1 MKRESLLLAGLVV
14 LVLAGCAPREWPD
27 SPRPTAVRTARDVY
41 SASVVSDSRSLRV
54 WEEASGRALRSGL
67 RIAPSFR
74 ERIAFP
80 AGEPHAIAYR
90 FTMVRGQTLRVRVT
104 PIGDAVDLFTDVFHF
119 MGGDVFRPV
128 HWARQSA
135 GGGTL
140 VARSDGEFVLRLQ
153 PRMHQSGMYDVAVHG
168 GTALVFPVAGKDASA
183 VTSVFGDQRDG
194 GERMHEGI
202 DIIAPRG
209 TRVVAVADGYIE
221 TARHTPTGGLVIWQ
235 KDAAGDL
242 TYYYAHLDELLV
254 RAGVR
259 VGAGDVI
266 GTVGNT
272 GNAWNAPPHLHFG
285 IYRPGTIPLDPAPL
299 LAATADPDDTGI
311 DGRWLGATARVTA
324 NRVRLR
330 RSPSPAGSIIA
341 ELSPGMSLLVLGDT
355 GGWQR
360 VVLPDGTSGF
370 VAGWLTEALQDRQP

>member
-1 MKRESLLLAGLVV
+1 MKQETLLLAGAIVLVV
-14 LVLAGCAPREWPD
+14 AGCAPRAWPD
-27 SPRPTAVRTARDVY
+27 SPRPTAVRTARDIY
-41 SASVVSDSRSLRV
+41 AASVVSDPGSLRA
-54 WEEASGRALRSGL
+54 WEEASRRALRSGL

-104 PIGDAVDLFTDVFHF
+104 PMGDAVDIFADAFHF
-119 MGGDVFRPV
+119 MGGDIFRPV
-128 HWARQSA
+128 HWARRSD

-140 VARSDGEFVLRLQ
+140 VARTDGEFVLRLQ
-153 PRMHQSGMYDVAVHG
+153 PRLRQSGTYEVAVHG
-168 GTALVFPVAGKDASA
+168 GTALVFPVEGKDASA
-183 VTSVFGDQRDG
+183 VTSVFGDPREG

-209 TRVVAVADGYIE
+209 THVVAVTDGYIE

-242 TYYYAHLDELLV
+242 TYYYAHLDMLLV
-254 RAGVR
+254 RAGDR

-272 GNAWNAPPHLHFG
+272 GNAWSAPPHLHFG

-299 LAATADPDDTGI
+299 LAASVEPDETGI
-311 DGRWLGATARVTA
+311 DGRWLGTVTRVSA
-324 NRVRLR
+324 GRVRLR
-330 RSPSPAGSIIA
+330 RSPSAAGSIIA
-341 ELSPGMSLLVLGDT
+341 ELAPGVPLLVLGDT
-355 GGWQR
+355 GEWQR

-370 VAGWLTEALQDRQP
+370 VAGWLTEAPQDRQP

>member
-1 MKRESLLLAGLVV
+1 MKPESLIFAGSVV
-14 LVLAGCAPREWPD
+14 LLLAGCAPREWPD
-27 SPRPTAVRTARDVY
+27 AARPTGVRTARDVY
-41 SASVVSDSRSLRV
+41 AAGIVSDPASLRA
-54 WEEASGRALRSGL
+54 WEGASRRALRSGL

-90 FTMVRGQTLRVRVT
+90 FTMVRGQTLHVSVT
-104 PIGDAVDLFTDVFHF
+104 PIGDAVDVFADAFHF

-128 HWARQSA
+128 HWGRPSA
-135 GGGTL
+135 GGRTL

-153 PRMHQSGMYDVAVHG
+153 PPMHEGGTYDVAVHG
-168 GTALVFPVAGKDASA
+168 GKALVFPVEGKDASA
-183 VTSVFGDQRDG
+183 VTSVFGDPRDG
-194 GERMHEGI
+194 GGRMHEGV

-221 TARHTPTGGLVIWQ
+221 TARNTPTGGLVIWHE
-235 KDAAGDL
+235 DAAGEL
-242 TYYYAHLDELLV
+242 TYYYAHLDDLLV
-254 RAGVR
+254 RAGTWVR
-259 VGAGDVI
+259 AGDVI

-272 GNAWNAPPHLHFG
+272 GNARSAPPHLHFG

-299 LAATADPDDTGI
+299 LAATAEPGDRVI
-311 DGRWLGATARVTA
+311 DGRWLGAVTRVTGDH
-324 NRVRLR
+324 VRLR
-330 RSPSPAGSIIA
+330 QSPSTAGAIIT
-341 ELSPGMSLLVLGDT
+341 ELSPGVPLLVLGDT

-370 VAGWLTEALQDRQP
+370 VAAWLTEAQDRQP